1 MSPLFLKIQD
11 MEDIKASKKYNY
23 RQEVESIMI
32 RLLNIKRIG
41 NIIKCDYIPESAE
54 ISTPIEYD
62 LQSETFI
69 KFSNPK
75 GYEYCRSFSA
85 KISNYFRNNLDY
97 LPKNATIMWC

>member
-1 MSPLFLKIQD
+1 
-11 MEDIKASKKYNY
+11 
-23 RQEVESIMI
+23 MI

-41 NIIKCDYIPESAE
+41 NIIKCDYIPEGAE

-62 LQSETFI
+62 VQSETFI

-75 GYEYCRSFSA
+75 GYEYCRTFSA

>member
-1 MSPLFLKIQD
+1 
-11 MEDIKASKKYNY
+11 
-23 RQEVESIMI
+23 MI

-62 LQSETFI
+62 VQSETFI

-75 GYEYCRSFSA
+75 GYEYCRSFPA
-85 KISNYFRNNLDY
+85 KISNNFRNNLDY
-97 LPKNATIMWC
+97 FLKMPLLCGAKTAKAFCIYIKKA

>member
-1 MSPLFLKIQD
+1 
-11 MEDIKASKKYNY
+11 
-23 RQEVESIMI
+23 MI

-62 LQSETFI
+62 VQSETFI

-75 GYEYCRSFSA
+75 GYEYCKGDEY
-85 KISNYFRNNLDY
+85 KISRYFRENIDNLHE
-97 LPKNATIMWC
+97 KATIMWY

>member
-23 RQEVESIMI
+23 RQEESIMI

-54 ISTPIEYD
+54 VTTPIEYD
-62 LQSETFI
+62 IKKDIFV
-69 KFSNPK
+69 KFSTPK
-75 GYEYCRSFSA
+75 GYEYCKGDEY
-85 KISNYFRNNLDY
+85 KISRYFRENIDNLHE
-97 LPKNATIMWC
+97 NATIMWC